1 MVQILVQ
8 FKTLFMAITKPT
20 ANLFLDTRSK
30 IKKSEKYPVKI
41 TVYYLGKKRRYGFP
55 YSFTEDEWKK
65 INSPKLRDNK
75 LKEARI
81 KLDYYIGEKFE
92 KALKEI
98 EGPFDFEKFKVAY
111 FEDKSRNLV
120 SSDVYSL
127 FRRYI
132 KILRESGNV
141 GTAQIYESAM
151 QTYLNIRK
159 RLNFTDITVGFLED
173 YEKQMVKKGYSAAYI
188 SMNLRNLR
196 TIYNKAIAEKMVS
209 ADKYPFS
216 KSRSDKKFKIK
227 KGDSNKRALTKEEL
241 QLLKKYQP
249 ATPAQ
254 RKAWLYWW
262 FAFYANG
269 LNGKDICLLKN
280 KNIVGGI
287 ITITRAKTENSVGS
301 VKPIQIKLSENIQ
314 NIIDE
319 VGNKDK
325 SPDAYVFNILRH
337 GISAQKER
345 DMIMSFNHNI
355 NKHLKSICQSLG
367 FDFNITTI
375 WARHS
380 FSTYL
385 KRRGVSVEVIS
396 EALGHTSTET
406 TQNYL
411 DSFNLD
417 TLEKTAELLAEI

>member
-1 MVQILVQ
+1 
-8 FKTLFMAITKPT
+8 MAITKPT

-151 QTYLNIRK
+151 Q
-159 RLNFTDITVGFLED
+159 
-173 YEKQMVKKGYSAAYI
+173 
-188 SMNLRNLR
+188 
-196 TIYNKAIAEKMVS
+196 
-209 ADKYPFS
+209 
-216 KSRSDKKFKIK
+216 
-227 KGDSNKRALTKEEL
+227 
-241 QLLKKYQP
+241 
-249 ATPAQ
+249 
-254 RKAWLYWW
+254 
-262 FAFYANG
+262 
-269 LNGKDICLLKN
+269 
-280 KNIVGGI
+280 
-287 ITITRAKTENSVGS
+287 
-301 VKPIQIKLSENIQ
+301 
-314 NIIDE
+314 
-319 VGNKDK
+319 
-325 SPDAYVFNILRH
+325 
-337 GISAQKER
+337 
-345 DMIMSFNHNI
+345 
-355 NKHLKSICQSLG
+355 
-367 FDFNITTI
+367 
-375 WARHS
+375 
-380 FSTYL
+380 
-385 KRRGVSVEVIS
+385 
-396 EALGHTSTET
+396 
-406 TQNYL
+406 
-411 DSFNLD
+411 
-417 TLEKTAELLAEI
+417 